1 VRVDDRLI
9 HGQVIAIWCRHQRF
23 TRVVVVDDGVAADP
37 FMRDVLTLAAP
48 PGLTV
53 DVLALSDA
61 LAMLREPRPDRA
73 TTMVLV
79 KTPAVAEALYAG
91 GVTFRRLNVG
101 GVGGG
106 PGRRNVW
113 KNIALS
119 AEELA
124 SLERLHEQG
133 VAITFLTVPG
143 EKAKDFAE
151 LVGRAPHSSAS
162 GA

>member
-1 VRVDDRLI
+1 MRVDDRLI

-48 PGLTV
+48 PGLAV

-61 LAMLREPRPDRA
+61 LAALRECRSDRR

-79 KTPAVAEALYAG
+79 KAPAMAEALYAG

-106 PGRRNVW
+106 PGRHNVW

-119 AEELA
+119 DGELA

-143 EKAKDFAE
+143 EKAKDFAD
-151 LVGRAPHSSAS
+151 LAARPSHS
-162 GA
+162 